1 MNSKFQ
7 VVTHSF
13 CGVGLGNNCIL
24 IILAG
29 ILTEVLVN
37 SIDVELRLGPKTRDM
52 PKRSINYKW
61 IGEAEPKYESGV
73 KEK

>member
-7 VVTHSF
+7 VVTNSF

-37 SIDVELRLGPKTRDM
+37 SIDVELRLGPKTREM
-52 PKRSINYKW
+52 PK
-61 IGEAEPKYESGV
+61 
-73 KEK
+73 

>member
-7 VVTHSF
+7 VVTNSF

-24 IILAG
+24 IILTG

-37 SIDVELRLGPKTRDM
+37 SIDVELRLDPKTREM
-52 PKRSINYKW
+52 PK
-61 IGEAEPKYESGV
+61 
-73 KEK
+73 